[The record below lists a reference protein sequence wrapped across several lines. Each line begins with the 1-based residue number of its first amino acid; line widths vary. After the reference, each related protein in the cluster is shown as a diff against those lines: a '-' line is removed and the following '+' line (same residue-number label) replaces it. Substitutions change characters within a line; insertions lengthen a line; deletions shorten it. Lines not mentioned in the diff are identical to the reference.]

1 MNTFNAIA
9 DMVKESERHADD
21 LANDRVTAVEYF
33 RGEMKDTPSD
43 DARSSLTTREVRS
56 AIRKVLPSIMR
67 TILGNDEVVEFQPFG
82 PEDDETSAQ
91 ASDYVNFVV
100 LNESDAREAIYDAI
114 HDALLLRNGVIKWWW
129 DERTEP
135 KVTTHTGLSEEQL
148 LALVSEDGVE
158 IIEHSATQEETEE
171 GPITLND
178 VKVKRLS
185 TEGEVKVAA
194 VPRER
199 FLIHPDAVTLQGSL
213 LTGEVV
219 EDMTRSDLIAMGY
232 DRELV
237 MDLPLGDEDDYEES
251 ERRDVAVGDTSEAV
265 KANEKVT
272 YYDLFIRIDLDGDGI
287 SELRHMCFAGGLKEK
302 NLLLDEE
309 ADEIQYC
316 DLCAVRQPHQWEGVS
331 LFDDLKDVQQVNT
344 VLLRQTADNLYWQ
357 NNPQPTMQAGAI
369 ENPEAVYNPEFG
381 LPIEVKRG
389 VDVRAAMAFQQV
401 PFVAKD
407 SFGMMEF
414 MRQEAQD
421 RTGVSDA
428 SSGMAPDALQNMT
441 AKASAMIEQAGIG
454 QTELMVKN
462 LAGGLRVLFKGLLKL
477 IVRHQDAKRT
487 VRLRGQ
493 WVEYD
498 PRSWNA
504 DMDVMVNTGLG
515 AGTRERDMM
524 MMQQVMMLQEKV
536 VAGLGPDNPFV
547 KPDNLYNAMIKLT
560 EAAGLRNTSQ
570 YFNEP
575 DPGEVEAQ
583 LEALRNAPDP
593 EQMKMQAEQ
602 QIKQAEMQMQMQIE
616 DKKLEADIKK
626 AEMQAHVARDK
637 EMAQMEADLQVKEA
651 DRIAKAEHI
660 RMELEADQ
668 IKEGLSLEFER
679 EKLAH
684 DEQMKREEMAFQAQ
698 IEAIKASGQAKE
710 GEGQPDGQQD
720 AFTALAEGMMAAATA
735 PKRIV
740 RDPVTG
746 DLVGVETVL
755 N

>member
-9 DMVKESERHADD
+9 DMVKEAERHADD
-21 LANDRVTAVEYF
+21 LSKDRVRAVEYY
-33 RGEMKDTPSD
+33 RGEMNDLPSD
-43 DARSSLTTREVRS
+43 EGRSSLTTREVRS
-56 AIRKVLPSIMR
+56 SIRKVLPSVMR

-82 PEDDETSAQ
+82 PEDDETSQQ
-91 ASDYVNFVV
+91 ASDYMNFVV
-100 LNESDAREAIYDAI
+100 LAESDARDAIYDAA
-114 HDALLLRNGVIKWWW
+114 HDALLLRNGIIKWWW

-135 KVTTHTGLSEEQL
+135 KVTTHTGLSDEQL
-148 LALVSEDGVE
+148 LALAGEEGVE
-158 IIEHSATQEETEE
+158 VVEHSATVEETEE
-171 GPITLND
+171 GPVSLND
-178 VKVKRLS
+178 VKIRRLI

-213 LTGEVV
+213 LTGEVT

-232 DRELV
+232 DRDLV
-237 MDLPLGDEDDYEES
+237 MDLPLSDDDDYEETV
-251 ERRDVAVGDTSEAV
+251 RREAVIGDTSEAV

-302 NLLLDEE
+302 NLLLNEEVDEV
-309 ADEIQYC
+309 QFC
-316 DLCAVRQPHQWEGVS
+316 DLCAIRQPHQWEGVS
-331 LFDDLKDVQQVNT
+331 QFDDLQDVQKVNT
-344 VLLRQTADNLYWQ
+344 VFLRQTADNLYWQ
-357 NNPQPTMQAGAI
+357 NNPQPMMQSGAI
-369 ENPEAVYNPEFG
+369 ENPEAVYAPEFG

-389 VDVRAAMAFQQV
+389 IDVRQAMGFQQV

-407 SFGMMEF
+407 SFAMMEF

-421 RTGVSDA
+421 RTGISDA

-477 IVRHQDAKRT
+477 IVRHQDKKRT
-487 VRLRGQ
+487 VRLRGE

-524 MMQQVMMLQEKV
+524 MMQQVILLQEKV
-536 VAGLGPDNPFV
+536 IAGLGPDNPFV
-547 KPDNLYNAMIKLT
+547 KPDNLYNSMIKLT
-560 EAAGLRNTSQ
+560 EAAGLRNTNQ

-575 DPGEVEAQ
+575 DPEEVEAK
-583 LEALRNAPDP
+583 LEAMRNAPDP
-593 EQMKMQAEQ
+593 EQMKLQAEQ
-602 QIKQAEMQMQMQIE
+602 QMKQAEVQMQMQIE
-616 DKKLEADIKK
+616 EAKLQADLKK

-637 EMAQMEADLQVKEA
+637 EMAQMEADLKVKEA
-651 DRIAKAEHI
+651 DRIAKAQHI
-660 RMELEADQ
+660 QMELEADKV
-668 IKEGLSLEFER
+668 KEGLSLQFER
-679 EKLAH
+679 EKLTH

-698 IEAIKASGQAKE
+698 IEAIKVSGQPKE
-710 GEGQPDGQQD
+710 GESQPDGQQD
-720 AFTALAEGMMAAATA
+720 AFMSLAEGMMQAATA
-735 PKRIV
+735 PKRVV
-740 RDPVTG
+740 RDENG
-746 DLVGVETVL
+746 DVVGVETVL